1 MDEQFKYSNY
11 TETSIN
17 NNTLYIHMD
26 KVVSQNNYNDYIKK
40 NPNEEKYMN
49 LFKNVDP
56 SIKPNRLRS
65 MDRTNEE
72 YLNEIRMKEIDEEQS
87 TNYQTKDDKEEA
99 NELTLGID
107 TGMHGN
113 DNEHDDVDEIN
124 DNFGYSQ

>member
-17 NNTLYIHMD
+17 NNQLYIHMD
-26 KVVSQNNYNDYIKK
+26 NVVSQNNYSEYINQ
-40 NPNEEKYMN
+40 NPKEKEYMN
-49 LFKNVDP
+49 LFKNADP
-56 SIKPNRLRS
+56 SIKPNRFRS

-72 YLNEIRMKEIDEEQS
+72 YLNEIKMKQIDEEQS
-87 TNYQTKDDKEEA
+87 TNFKTDIEKEEES
-99 NELTLGID
+99 ELTLGID

-113 DNEHDDVDEIN
+113 NDEHDDIDEIN